1 MSYNAALNIL
11 HVEDDIGDAHLV
23 KSLMNQQER
32 HYAFQ
37 YDMTQVATLKAAIN
51 QLKQHPEYNTI
62 LLDVNLPDG
71 NGIEHIQ
78 MFQELAP
85 NVPIIILTQTKDDE
99 MSRKALNAGAQEYMV
114 KEHSNSYIL
123 QQVIQSSIFRKQTE
137 IELAKRAYYDDL
149 TGLPNRAF
157 FEETAKKM
165 IQQSQRAGRK
175 EALMFIDLNKFKEIN
190 DTHGHATGNVVLKEV
205 ANRLKKALRNSDV
218 VARYAGDEFVVYVD
232 GGGESIN
239 PLLCRHIAEKIV
251 EEVEKPINLPSD
263 IALEISLSIGIA
275 IFPDAGKTLDII
287 MKEADQAMYKAKN
300 DDNNKYVIIGESGLK
315 KSASLKQILPTPSN
329 KNVPDKRV
337 LIVDDSNADRSLYKA
352 ILTGGRTKNDILE
365 AANLK
370 EAERILQDETPD
382 CILLDYYLPD
392 GTALDLINKYKKIGK
407 EIKSAVVII
416 TGRSDSG
423 TAIEAMKAG
432 VKDYITKED
441 INPDRFWNTINN
453 AIEKHQLEIDL
464 HDYQNELERSNS
476 ELSDFAHTVA
486 HDLKSPMRKIFM
498 FCKMLE
504 EQTIEIKDQEVHN
517 CIDRMAVSSN
527 RMQHLIDDLL
537 SFSQIMH
544 GSEGKEDACLKTIVE
559 DVIDLHDLWLQE
571 NDAKIIVKNLPVWP
585 VHAVKMQQLFTNLIT
600 NAVKYRSPD
609 RPAVITVSAS
619 VNDNSG
625 CTVYIADNGMGID
638 HNQQKRIF
646 TPFHR
651 LHSADDIEGSGLGL
665 AICKKIIEKHGGSIS
680 VRSKVDEGSVF
691 TFSLPAINDEKKK
704 RVLN

>member
-1 MSYNAALNIL
+1 MSYNAGLNIL
-11 HVEDDIGDAHLV
+11 HVEDNLGDAHHV
-23 KSLMNQQER
+23 QSLMSQQE
-32 HYAFQ
+32 YSYK
-37 YDMTQVATLKAAIN
+37 YDMTQVATLKAAVDK
-51 QLKQHPEYNTI
+51 LKEHPEYNTI

-85 NVPIIILTQTKDDE
+85 NIPIIILTQTKDDE

-123 QQVIQSSIFRKQTE
+123 QQVIQSSIFRKQIE
-137 IELAKRAYYDDL
+137 IDLAKRAYYDDL
-149 TGLPNRAF
+149 TGLPNRPF
-157 FEETAKKM
+157 FEESAKKM

-190 DTHGHATGNVVLKEV
+190 DTYGHAAGNTVLKEV
-205 ANRLKKALRNSDV
+205 ANRLKKALRNSDI

-239 PLLCRHIAEKIV
+239 PLLCHHIAEKIV
-251 EEVEKPINLPSD
+251 EEIEKPIALESG
-263 IALEISLSIGIA
+263 IALKVSLSIGIA
-275 IFPDAGKTLDII
+275 IFPDAGKTLDIV
-287 MKEADQAMYKAKN
+287 MKKADEAMYKAKN
-300 DDNNKYVIIGESGLK
+300 DESIKYVIIGESGVQKADSLK
-315 KSASLKQILPTPSN
+315 KILPAPSN
-329 KNVPDKRV
+329 KNIPDKRV

-352 ILTGGRTKNDILE
+352 MLTGGRTKSDILE
-365 AANLK
+365 AANLR

-392 GTALDLINKYKKIGK
+392 GTAIDLINKYKKIGR

-432 VKDYITKED
+432 AKDYITKED
-441 INPDRFWNTINN
+441 INPDRFWKTINH

-464 HDYQNELERSNS
+464 KEYQNELERSNG

-504 EQTIEIKDQEVHN
+504 EQTVQIKDQEVHN
-517 CIDRMAVSSN
+517 CIDRMAVSSS

-544 GSEGKEDACLKTIVE
+544 GSEGREETCLKTIA
-559 DVIDLHDLWLQE
+559 DKVIDLQDLWLRE
-571 NDAKIIVKNLPVWP
+571 NNAKIIVKDLPVWP
-585 VHAVKMQQLFTNLIT
+585 VHAVKIEQLLTNLIT

-609 RPAVITVSAS
+609 RPVVVTISAS
-619 VNDNSG
+619 VNDNLG
-625 CTVYIADNGMGID
+625 CTVYVADNGMGID
-638 HNQQKRIF
+638 HKQQKNIF
-646 TPFHR
+646 APFHR
-651 LHSADDIEGSGLGL
+651 LHAADDIEGSGLGL
-665 AICKKIIEKHGGSIS
+665 AICKKIVEKHNGTIS
-680 VRSKVDEGSVF
+680 VRSKVGEGSVF
-691 TFSLPAINDEKKK
+691 TFSLPDLKDEKKK